1 MSRSILIIIKM
12 NDGFC
17 VVVQG
22 DKETFHETE
31 LKLTERHQS

>member
-1 MSRSILIIIKM
+1 MSMSILIIIKM

-22 DKETFHETE
+22 DKETFHEAQI
-31 LKLTERHQS
+31 KLT